1 MKKNNSPV
9 QTEEKKLL
17 KPKNDV
23 VFQSIFNQ
31 NNEKITKAFV
41 EALLDEKITK
51 MTINNDQILVRDAP
65 DDKLGIL
72 DLELDINNNEKVDV
86 EIQLIERANFAE
98 RLLFYFSRL
107 YTSEIKRGDDYAE
120 AKKVILI
127 AIIDY
132 PLELTQTISEME
144 TVWKLCEKNHPNLV
158 LTDSI
163 EICILEL
170 DKVKNTYYKNKLDKK
185 AQWMLFLDDP
195 NSREVKEIMEKNNDI
210 KDAVIEVHERSKDE
224 QLRRLAELK
233 EKAIMDEKAIY
244 KAGRLRGEKEG
255 IQKGLQEGVQKG
267 ITQGQL
273 EKSIEIIK
281 KLHSM
286 NLTISQIAQAVDMS
300 EQEVQKIIDKNS

>member
-1 MKKNNSPV
+1 MKKNNLPV

-31 NNEKITKAFV
+31 NNAKITKAFV

-51 MTINNDQILVRDAP
+51 MTINSDQILVRDTP
-65 DDKLGIL
+65 EDKLGIL

-107 YTSEIKRGDDYAE
+107 YASEIKRGDSYTE

-144 TVWKLCEKNHPNLV
+144 TVWKLCEKNHPDLV

-195 NSREVKEIMEKNNDI
+195 NSREVKEIMKKNNDI

-255 IQKGLQEGVQKG
+255 I
-267 ITQGQL
+267 TQGQL

-281 KLHSM
+281 NLLSM
-286 NLTISQIAQAVDMS
+286 DFTVSQIAQAVDMS
-300 EQEVQKIIDKNS
+300 EEEVKKIIDKKQ

>member
-1 MKKNNSPV
+1 MEQKSLFLYLYFV
-9 QTEEKKLL
+9 YYFQHTL
-17 KPKNDV
+17 V
-23 VFQSIFNQ
+23 VSWHTIFL
-31 NNEKITKAFV
+31 AFTV
-41 EALLDEKITK
+41 LSAY
-51 MTINNDQILVRDAP
+51 NV
-65 DDKLGIL
+65 
-72 DLELDINNNEKVDV
+72 
-86 EIQLIERANFAE
+86 F
-98 RLLFYFSRL
+98 
-107 YTSEIKRGDDYAE
+107 
-120 AKKVILI
+120 
-127 AIIDY
+127 IIVVN
-132 PLELTQTISEME
+132 I
-144 TVWKLCEKNHPNLV
+144 LV

-224 QLRRLAELK
+224 QLRRIAELK

-281 KLHSM
+281 NLHSM
-286 NLTISQIAQAVDMS
+286 NLTISQIAQAVEMS

>member
-1 MKKNNSPV
+1 MY
-9 QTEEKKLL
+9 
-17 KPKNDV
+17 
-23 VFQSIFNQ
+23 
-31 NNEKITKAFV
+31 A
-41 EALLDEKITK
+41 
-51 MTINNDQILVRDAP
+51 
-65 DDKLGIL
+65 
-72 DLELDINNNEKVDV
+72 
-86 EIQLIERANFAE
+86 
-98 RLLFYFSRL
+98 
-107 YTSEIKRGDDYAE
+107 SEIKRGDDYTK

-144 TVWKLCEKNHPNLV
+144 TVWKLCEKNHPDLV

-244 KAGRLRGEKEG
+244 KAGKLRGEKEG
-255 IQKGLQEGVQKG
+255 IS
-267 ITQGQL
+267 QGEL
-273 EKSIEIIK
+273 KKSIEIIK
-281 KLHSM
+281 NLYSM
-286 NLTISQIAQAVDMS
+286 NLPISQIAQAVDMS
-300 EQEVQKIIDKNS
+300 ETEVKKIIDENQ

>member
-1 MKKNNSPV
+1 MY
-9 QTEEKKLL
+9 
-17 KPKNDV
+17 
-23 VFQSIFNQ
+23 
-31 NNEKITKAFV
+31 A
-41 EALLDEKITK
+41 
-51 MTINNDQILVRDAP
+51 
-65 DDKLGIL
+65 
-72 DLELDINNNEKVDV
+72 
-86 EIQLIERANFAE
+86 
-98 RLLFYFSRL
+98 
-107 YTSEIKRGDDYAE
+107 SEIKRGDDYTE

-144 TVWKLCEKNHPNLV
+144 TVWKLCEKNHPDLV
-158 LTDSI
+158 LTGSI

-244 KAGRLRGEKEG
+244 KAGKLRGEKEG
-255 IQKGLQEGVQKG
+255 IS
-267 ITQGQL
+267 QGEL
-273 EKSIEIIK
+273 KKSIEIIK
-281 KLHSM
+281 NLYSM
-286 NLTISQIAQAVDMS
+286 NLPISQIAQAVDMS
-300 EQEVQKIIDKNS
+300 ETEVKKIIDENQ

>member
-1 MKKNNSPV
+1 MGQLLKKNNSPV
-9 QTEEKKLL
+9 QTEEKRLL

-31 NNEKITKAFV
+31 NNAKITKAFV

-51 MTINNDQILVRDAP
+51 MTINSDQILVRDTP
-65 DDKLGIL
+65 EDKLGIL

-86 EIQLIERANFAE
+86 EIQLIERANFVE

-107 YTSEIKRGDDYAE
+107 YASEIKRGDSYTE

-144 TVWKLCEKNHPNLV
+144 TVWKLCEKNHPDLV

-195 NSREVKEIMEKNNDI
+195 NSREVKEIMKKNNDI

-255 IQKGLQEGVQKG
+255 I
-267 ITQGQL
+267 TQGQL

-281 KLHSM
+281 NLLSM
-286 NLTISQIAQAVDMS
+286 DFTVSQIAQAVDMS
-300 EQEVQKIIDKNS
+300 EEEVKKIIDKKQ

>member
-1 MKKNNSPV
+1 
-9 QTEEKKLL
+9 
-17 KPKNDV
+17 
-23 VFQSIFNQ
+23 
-31 NNEKITKAFV
+31 
-41 EALLDEKITK
+41 
-51 MTINNDQILVRDAP
+51 
-65 DDKLGIL
+65 
-72 DLELDINNNEKVDV
+72 
-86 EIQLIERANFAE
+86 
-98 RLLFYFSRL
+98 
-107 YTSEIKRGDDYAE
+107 
-120 AKKVILI
+120 
-127 AIIDY
+127 
-132 PLELTQTISEME
+132 
-144 TVWKLCEKNHPNLV
+144 
-158 LTDSI
+158 
-163 EICILEL
+163 
-170 DKVKNTYYKNKLDKK
+170 
-185 AQWMLFLDDP
+185 MLFLDDP

>member
-1 MKKNNSPV
+1 M
-9 QTEEKKLL
+9 
-17 KPKNDV
+17 
-23 VFQSIFNQ
+23 
-31 NNEKITKAFV
+31 
-41 EALLDEKITK
+41 
-51 MTINNDQILVRDAP
+51 
-65 DDKLGIL
+65 
-72 DLELDINNNEKVDV
+72 
-86 EIQLIERANFAE
+86 
-98 RLLFYFSRL
+98 
-107 YTSEIKRGDDYAE
+107 
-120 AKKVILI
+120 ILI

-255 IQKGLQEGVQKG
+255 IQEGLQKG

-281 KLHSM
+281 NLHSM

-300 EQEVQKIIDKNS
+300 EQEVQKIIDENS

>member
-1 MKKNNSPV
+1 MKGG
-9 QTEEKKLL
+9 
-17 KPKNDV
+17 
-23 VFQSIFNQ
+23 
-31 NNEKITKAFV
+31 
-41 EALLDEKITK
+41 
-51 MTINNDQILVRDAP
+51 TI
-65 DDKLGIL
+65 
-72 DLELDINNNEKVDV
+72 
-86 EIQLIERANFAE
+86 IE
-98 RLLFYFSRL
+98 
-107 YTSEIKRGDDYAE
+107 E

-224 QLRRLAELK
+224 QLRRIAELK

-255 IQKGLQEGVQKG
+255 IQAGLQKG

-281 KLHSM
+281 NLHSM

-300 EQEVQKIIDKNS
+300 EQEVQKIIDENS

>member
-1 MKKNNSPV
+1 MKGG
-9 QTEEKKLL
+9 
-17 KPKNDV
+17 
-23 VFQSIFNQ
+23 
-31 NNEKITKAFV
+31 
-41 EALLDEKITK
+41 
-51 MTINNDQILVRDAP
+51 TI
-65 DDKLGIL
+65 
-72 DLELDINNNEKVDV
+72 
-86 EIQLIERANFAE
+86 IE
-98 RLLFYFSRL
+98 
-107 YTSEIKRGDDYAE
+107 E

-132 PLELTQTISEME
+132 SLELTQTISEME

-210 KDAVIEVHERSKDE
+210 KDAIIKVHERSKDE

-255 IQKGLQEGVQKG
+255 IQKG
-267 ITQGQL
+267 ISQGQL
-273 EKSIEIIK
+273 EKSIKIIK
-281 KLHSM
+281 NLYSM

>member
-107 YTSEIKRGDDYAE
+107 YAFQIKRGDDYKKK
-120 AKKVILI
+120 KKVILI

-224 QLRRLAELK
+224 QLRRIAELK

-244 KAGRLRGEKEG
+244 KAGRLRGEKE
-255 IQKGLQEGVQKG
+255 
-267 ITQGQL
+267 
-273 EKSIEIIK
+273 SIVKIIK
-281 KLHSM
+281 NLHSM
-286 NLTISQIAQAVDMS
+286 NLTVSQIAQAVDMS
-300 EQEVQKIIDKNS
+300 ESEVQKILDKNA

>member
-1 MKKNNSPV
+1 MKGG
-9 QTEEKKLL
+9 
-17 KPKNDV
+17 
-23 VFQSIFNQ
+23 
-31 NNEKITKAFV
+31 
-41 EALLDEKITK
+41 
-51 MTINNDQILVRDAP
+51 TI
-65 DDKLGIL
+65 
-72 DLELDINNNEKVDV
+72 
-86 EIQLIERANFAE
+86 IE
-98 RLLFYFSRL
+98 
-107 YTSEIKRGDDYAE
+107 E

-255 IQKGLQEGVQKG
+255 IQEGLQKG

-281 KLHSM
+281 NLHSM

-300 EQEVQKIIDKNS
+300 EQEVQKIIDENS

>member
-1 MKKNNSPV
+1 MY
-9 QTEEKKLL
+9 
-17 KPKNDV
+17 
-23 VFQSIFNQ
+23 
-31 NNEKITKAFV
+31 A
-41 EALLDEKITK
+41 
-51 MTINNDQILVRDAP
+51 
-65 DDKLGIL
+65 
-72 DLELDINNNEKVDV
+72 
-86 EIQLIERANFAE
+86 
-98 RLLFYFSRL
+98 
-107 YTSEIKRGDDYAE
+107 SEIKRGDDYTE
-120 AKKVILI
+120 SKKVILI

-144 TVWKLCEKNHPNLV
+144 TVWKLCEKNHPDLV

-244 KAGRLRGEKEG
+244 KAGKLRGEKEG
-255 IQKGLQEGVQKG
+255 IS
-267 ITQGQL
+267 QGEL
-273 EKSIEIIK
+273 KKSIEIIK
-281 KLHSM
+281 NLYSM
-286 NLTISQIAQAVDMS
+286 NLPISQIAQAVDMS
-300 EQEVQKIIDKNS
+300 ETEVKKIIDENQ

>member
-31 NNEKITKAFV
+31 NNAKITKAFV

-51 MTINNDQILVRDAP
+51 MTINSDQILVRDNP
-65 DDKLGIL
+65 EDKLGIL

-86 EIQLIERANFAE
+86 EIQLIERTNFAE

-107 YTSEIKRGDDYAE
+107 YASEIKRGDDYTE
-120 AKKVILI
+120 EKKVILI

-144 TVWKLCEKNHPNLV
+144 TVWKLCEKNHPDLV

-244 KAGRLRGEKEG
+244 KAGKLRGEKEG
-255 IQKGLQEGVQKG
+255 IS
-267 ITQGQL
+267 QGEL
-273 EKSIEIIK
+273 KKSIEIIK
-281 KLHSM
+281 NLYSM
-286 NLTISQIAQAVDMS
+286 NLPISQIAQAVDMS
-300 EQEVQKIIDKNS
+300 ETEVKKIIDENQ

>member
-31 NNEKITKAFV
+31 NNAKITKAFV

-51 MTINNDQILVRDAP
+51 MTINSDQILVRDNP
-65 DDKLGIL
+65 EDKLGIL

-86 EIQLIERANFAE
+86 EIQLIERTNFAE

-107 YTSEIKRGDDYAE
+107 YASEIKRGDDYTE

-144 TVWKLCEKNHPNLV
+144 TVWKLCEKNHPDLV

-255 IQKGLQEGVQKG
+255 I
-267 ITQGQL
+267 TQGQL

-281 KLHSM
+281 NLLSM
-286 NLTISQIAQAVDMS
+286 DFTVSQIAQAVDMS
-300 EQEVQKIIDKNS
+300 EEEVKKIIDKKQ

>member
-1 MKKNNSPV
+1 MKGG
-9 QTEEKKLL
+9 
-17 KPKNDV
+17 
-23 VFQSIFNQ
+23 
-31 NNEKITKAFV
+31 
-41 EALLDEKITK
+41 
-51 MTINNDQILVRDAP
+51 TI
-65 DDKLGIL
+65 
-72 DLELDINNNEKVDV
+72 
-86 EIQLIERANFAE
+86 IE
-98 RLLFYFSRL
+98 
-107 YTSEIKRGDDYAE
+107 E

-224 QLRRLAELK
+224 QLRRIAELK

-267 ITQGQL
+267 IQKGITQGQL

-281 KLHSM
+281 NLYYSAYS
-286 NLTISQIAQAVDMS
+286 NIYLTIKFYINF
-300 EQEVQKIIDKNS
+300 IFHN

>member
-1 MKKNNSPV
+1 MKGG
-9 QTEEKKLL
+9 
-17 KPKNDV
+17 
-23 VFQSIFNQ
+23 
-31 NNEKITKAFV
+31 
-41 EALLDEKITK
+41 
-51 MTINNDQILVRDAP
+51 TI
-65 DDKLGIL
+65 
-72 DLELDINNNEKVDV
+72 
-86 EIQLIERANFAE
+86 IE
-98 RLLFYFSRL
+98 
-107 YTSEIKRGDDYAE
+107 E

-185 AQWMLFLDDP
+185 AQWMLFVDDP

-255 IQKGLQEGVQKG
+255 IQEGLQKG

-281 KLHSM
+281 NLYSM
-286 NLTISQIAQAVDMS
+286 NLTISQISQAVDMS

>member
-1 MKKNNSPV
+1 MY
-9 QTEEKKLL
+9 
-17 KPKNDV
+17 
-23 VFQSIFNQ
+23 
-31 NNEKITKAFV
+31 A
-41 EALLDEKITK
+41 
-51 MTINNDQILVRDAP
+51 
-65 DDKLGIL
+65 
-72 DLELDINNNEKVDV
+72 
-86 EIQLIERANFAE
+86 
-98 RLLFYFSRL
+98 
-107 YTSEIKRGDDYAE
+107 SEIKRGDDYTE

-132 PLELTQTISEME
+132 PLELTQTIAEME
-144 TVWKLCEKNHPNLV
+144 TVWKLCEKNHPDLV

-244 KAGRLRGEKEG
+244 KAGKLRGEKEG
-255 IQKGLQEGVQKG
+255 IS
-267 ITQGQL
+267 QGEL
-273 EKSIEIIK
+273 KKSIEIIK
-281 KLHSM
+281 NLYSM
-286 NLTISQIAQAVDMS
+286 NLPISQIAQAVDMS
-300 EQEVQKIIDKNS
+300 ETEVKKIIDENQ

>member
-1 MKKNNSPV
+1 MKGG
-9 QTEEKKLL
+9 
-17 KPKNDV
+17 
-23 VFQSIFNQ
+23 
-31 NNEKITKAFV
+31 
-41 EALLDEKITK
+41 
-51 MTINNDQILVRDAP
+51 TI
-65 DDKLGIL
+65 
-72 DLELDINNNEKVDV
+72 
-86 EIQLIERANFAE
+86 IE
-98 RLLFYFSRL
+98 
-107 YTSEIKRGDDYAE
+107 E

-195 NSREVKEIMEKNNDI
+195 NCREVKEIMEKNNDI

-267 ITQGQL
+267 IQKGITQGQL

-281 KLHSM
+281 NLYSM
-286 NLTISQIAQAVDMS
+286 NLTISQISQAVDMS
-300 EQEVQKIIDKNS
+300 EQEVQKIIDKFIILFITINYKLQYVKRTTILQIVLLFFINFTFSYLFLFIFHSYFIVFNASLVIFSLSNF

>member
-31 NNEKITKAFV
+31 NNAKITKAFV

-51 MTINNDQILVRDAP
+51 MTINNDQILVRDNP
-65 DDKLGIL
+65 EDKLGIL

-86 EIQLIERANFAE
+86 EIQLIERTNFAE

-107 YTSEIKRGDDYAE
+107 YASEIKRGDDYTE

-144 TVWKLCEKNHPNLV
+144 TVWKLCEKNHPDLV

-170 DKVKNTYYKNKLDKK
+170 DTVKNTYYKNKLDKK

-244 KAGRLRGEKEG
+244 KAGKLRGEKEG
-255 IQKGLQEGVQKG
+255 IS
-267 ITQGQL
+267 QGEL
-273 EKSIEIIK
+273 KKSIEIIK
-281 KLHSM
+281 NLYSM
-286 NLTISQIAQAVDMS
+286 NLPISQIAQAVDMS
-300 EQEVQKIIDKNS
+300 ETEVKKIIDENQ

>member
-9 QTEEKKLL
+9 QTEEKRLL

-31 NNEKITKAFV
+31 NNAKITKAFV

-51 MTINNDQILVRDAP
+51 MTINNDQILVRDNP
-65 DDKLGIL
+65 EDKLGIL

-86 EIQLIERANFAE
+86 EIQLIERTNFAE
-98 RLLFYFSRL
+98 RLFFYFSRL
-107 YTSEIKRGDDYAE
+107 YASEIKRGDDYTE

-127 AIIDY
+127 AIIDN

-144 TVWKLCEKNHPNLV
+144 TVWKLCEKNHPDLV
-158 LTDSI
+158 LTESI

-244 KAGRLRGEKEG
+244 KAGKLRGEKEG
-255 IQKGLQEGVQKG
+255 IS
-267 ITQGQL
+267 QGEL
-273 EKSIEIIK
+273 KKSIEIIK
-281 KLHSM
+281 NLYSM
-286 NLTISQIAQAVDMS
+286 NLPISQIAQAVDMS
-300 EQEVQKIIDKNS
+300 ETEVKKIIDENQ

>member
-1 MKKNNSPV
+1 M
-9 QTEEKKLL
+9 
-17 KPKNDV
+17 
-23 VFQSIFNQ
+23 
-31 NNEKITKAFV
+31 
-41 EALLDEKITK
+41 
-51 MTINNDQILVRDAP
+51 
-65 DDKLGIL
+65 
-72 DLELDINNNEKVDV
+72 
-86 EIQLIERANFAE
+86 
-98 RLLFYFSRL
+98 
-107 YTSEIKRGDDYAE
+107 
-120 AKKVILI
+120 ILI
-127 AIIDY
+127 HHILKLFFHTVLPFLYIFVVSWHTIFLAFTVLSAYNVFIIVMN
-132 PLELTQTISEME
+132 I
-144 TVWKLCEKNHPNLV
+144 LV

-267 ITQGQL
+267 IQKGITQGQL

-281 KLHSM
+281 NLYSM

>member
-1 MKKNNSPV
+1 
-9 QTEEKKLL
+9 
-17 KPKNDV
+17 
-23 VFQSIFNQ
+23 
-31 NNEKITKAFV
+31 
-41 EALLDEKITK
+41 
-51 MTINNDQILVRDAP
+51 
-65 DDKLGIL
+65 
-72 DLELDINNNEKVDV
+72 
-86 EIQLIERANFAE
+86 
-98 RLLFYFSRL
+98 L
-107 YTSEIKRGDDYAE
+107 YASEIKRGDDYTE

-132 PLELTQTISEME
+132 PLELTQTIAEME
-144 TVWKLCEKNHPNLV
+144 TVWKLCEKNHPDLV

-244 KAGRLRGEKEG
+244 KAGKLRGEKEG
-255 IQKGLQEGVQKG
+255 IS
-267 ITQGQL
+267 QGEL
-273 EKSIEIIK
+273 KKSIEIIK
-281 KLHSM
+281 NLYSM
-286 NLTISQIAQAVDMS
+286 NLPISQIAQAVDMS
-300 EQEVQKIIDKNS
+300 ETEVKKIIDENQ

>member
-1 MKKNNSPV
+1 MKGG
-9 QTEEKKLL
+9 
-17 KPKNDV
+17 
-23 VFQSIFNQ
+23 
-31 NNEKITKAFV
+31 
-41 EALLDEKITK
+41 
-51 MTINNDQILVRDAP
+51 TI
-65 DDKLGIL
+65 
-72 DLELDINNNEKVDV
+72 
-86 EIQLIERANFAE
+86 IE
-98 RLLFYFSRL
+98 
-107 YTSEIKRGDDYAE
+107 E

-224 QLRRLAELK
+224 QLRRIAELK

-255 IQKGLQEGVQKG
+255 IQEGLQKG

-281 KLHSM
+281 NLHSM

-300 EQEVQKIIDKNS
+300 EQEVQKIIDENS

>member
-1 MKKNNSPV
+1 MY
-9 QTEEKKLL
+9 
-17 KPKNDV
+17 
-23 VFQSIFNQ
+23 
-31 NNEKITKAFV
+31 A
-41 EALLDEKITK
+41 
-51 MTINNDQILVRDAP
+51 
-65 DDKLGIL
+65 
-72 DLELDINNNEKVDV
+72 
-86 EIQLIERANFAE
+86 
-98 RLLFYFSRL
+98 
-107 YTSEIKRGDDYAE
+107 SEIKRGDDYTE

-144 TVWKLCEKNHPNLV
+144 TVWKLCEKNHPDLV

-244 KAGRLRGEKEG
+244 KAGKLRGEKEG
-255 IQKGLQEGVQKG
+255 IS
-267 ITQGQL
+267 QGEL
-273 EKSIEIIK
+273 KKSIEIIK
-281 KLHSM
+281 NLYSM
-286 NLTISQIAQAVDMS
+286 NLPIFQIAQAVDMS
-300 EQEVQKIIDKNS
+300 ETEVKKIIDENQ

>member
-1 MKKNNSPV
+1 MY
-9 QTEEKKLL
+9 
-17 KPKNDV
+17 
-23 VFQSIFNQ
+23 
-31 NNEKITKAFV
+31 A
-41 EALLDEKITK
+41 
-51 MTINNDQILVRDAP
+51 
-65 DDKLGIL
+65 
-72 DLELDINNNEKVDV
+72 
-86 EIQLIERANFAE
+86 
-98 RLLFYFSRL
+98 
-107 YTSEIKRGDDYAE
+107 SEIKRGDDYTE

-144 TVWKLCEKNHPNLV
+144 TVWKLCEKNHPDLV

-170 DKVKNTYYKNKLDKK
+170 DTVKNTYYKNKLDKK

-244 KAGRLRGEKEG
+244 KAGKLRGEKEG
-255 IQKGLQEGVQKG
+255 IS
-267 ITQGQL
+267 QGEL
-273 EKSIEIIK
+273 KKSIEIIK
-281 KLHSM
+281 NLYSM
-286 NLTISQIAQAVDMS
+286 NLPISQIAQAVDMS
-300 EQEVQKIIDKNS
+300 ETEVKKIIDENQ